1 MFAVSLF
8 AGIAMAVSLSQ
19 APERYAPVKDTQKP
33 PRQPYLRYFTQDK
46 FDRKITFYLS
56 ENPGGKKLPLAVYVQ
71 GSGCQSCFV
80 MQGEAVV
87 PAGGH
92 IVVNEIAV
100 DKARA
105 LIIEKPGVKYLDD
118 PKEGGARGASK
129 EFLEQHTLDRWAEAV
144 EAAIKAAH
152 KLPDIDASKL
162 LVIGHSE
169 GGLVA
174 ARVAKDLRASHV
186 AVMAGGGP
194 SQLFD
199 ILSRAREGVFFN
211 DDGSTPESREAYVL
225 DEWKSIQADP
235 MSTEKFFFGHPNRR
249 WSTFLASSPIA
260 ELSDYKGKVFIAQ
273 GAEDKG
279 VDPKSA
285 EVLFAALLAKGVNVK
300 LDVVANAN
308 HSFRILND
316 PKIDGWKLELQ
327 KILDW
332 YLQSVM

>member
-1 MFAVSLF
+1 MLAVSLF
-8 AGIAMAVSLSQ
+8 AGLAMAVSFVQ
-19 APERYAPVKDTQKP
+19 TPDRYTPVKDSEKP

-56 ENPGGKKLPLAVYVQ
+56 ENPGGKKLPLVVYVQ

-80 MQGEAVV
+80 KQGETVV
-87 PAGGH
+87 PGGGH
-92 IVVNEIAV
+92 IVVNDVAV

-105 LIIEKPGVKYLDD
+105 LIVEKPGVKYLDD

-129 EFLEQHTLDRWAEAV
+129 EFLQEHTLDRWAEAV
-144 EAAIKAAH
+144 EAAIKAAQ
-152 KLPDIDASKL
+152 KLPDIDASRL

-199 ILSRAREGVFFN
+199 ILSLARKGMFFN

-225 DEWKSIQADP
+225 AQWKNIQADP
-235 MSTEKFFFGHPNRR
+235 MSTEKFFFGHPYRR

-273 GAEDKG
+273 GAEDSG

-285 EVLFAALLAKGVNVK
+285 EALFAALLSKGVDVK
-300 LDVVANAN
+300 LDMVANAN
-308 HSFRILND
+308 HSFRLLND
-316 PKIDGWKLELQ
+316 PKTDGWKVELE
-327 KILDW
+327 KILGW
-332 YLQSVM
+332 YLSG